1 MLAIAKNMNNNVCS
15 EKIFNQ
21 IYQNWGKPI
30 FQFIF
35 FKCGN
40 EAEAND
46 LVQEAFIKLWQNCKK
61 VPETKAKSFLYT
73 VANNMFLNEVA
84 HKKVVLKHAQLQPNK
99 INEQSPEYLLE
110 EKQFNKKLQNAIAN
124 LTEAQRT
131 AFLLNRIEG
140 KKYAQI
146 AEILNISVKAVEKRM
161 SQALASLR
169 KEIDGI

>member
-1 MLAIAKNMNNNVCS
+1 MDNVCS
-15 EKIFNQ
+15 EKVFNQ

-30 FQFIF
+30 FHFLF
-35 FKCGN
+35 FKCGDD
-40 EAEAND
+40 AQAND
-46 LVQEAFIKLWQNCKK
+46 LVQEAFIKLWQNCKN

-84 HKKVVLKHAQLQPNK
+84 HQKVVLKHAQLQPTK

-110 EKQFNKKLQNAIAN
+110 EKQFQEKLQNAIAN
-124 LTEAQRT
+124 LSEAQRT

-140 KKYAQI
+140 KKYSEI
-146 AEILNISVKAVEKRM
+146 AEILDISVKAVEKRM

-169 KEIDGI
+169 EEIEGI